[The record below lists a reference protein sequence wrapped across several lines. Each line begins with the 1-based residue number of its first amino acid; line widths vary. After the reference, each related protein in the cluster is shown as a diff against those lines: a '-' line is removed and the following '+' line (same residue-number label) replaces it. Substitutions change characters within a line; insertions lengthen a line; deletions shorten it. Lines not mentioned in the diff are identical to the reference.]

1 MKFKKVENF
10 TPKTVILVNKKCLA
24 GKTSVGNH
32 LHRAE
37 GGTCAKFQPNR
48 TASLRDRSQVSRY
61 HRLEDPKP
69 RKRVRDPP
77 HTRNIPHCVKIH
89 RHLAATAL
97 THILVRVVEGHAS
110 ACPRTGGV
118 DKYGGVDIK

>member
-48 TASLRDRSQVSRY
+48 VASLRDRRNHIVN
-61 HRLEDPKP
+61 LE
-69 RKRVRDPP
+69 
-77 HTRNIPHCVKIH
+77 
-89 RHLAATAL
+89 
-97 THILVRVVEGHAS
+97 
-110 ACPRTGGV
+110 
-118 DKYGGVDIK
+118 